1 MRMVCRYQK
10 PICFIVLVSLYW
22 FCMPQLSAQAAMIT
36 TEDTLDGGSKTDF
49 DRARIKALI
58 SRRDVIAQ
66 LQSYGIS
73 SEKAIA
79 RVDSLTDQEI
89 TLIAGK
95 LDQLPAG
102 GVLGEAIALYAF
114 IAAVILAVIFMIIAY
129 ALDEGPSK
137 PTYREF

>member
-10 PICFIVLVSLYW
+10 PICFIVLVSFYW
-22 FCMPQLSAQAAMIT
+22 LCLPQLSAQAAMIT

-49 DRARIKALI
+49 DRAR
-58 SRRDVIAQ
+58 
-66 LQSYGIS
+66 
-73 SEKAIA
+73 
-79 RVDSLTDQEI
+79 I